1 MNLALPLNFLTQF
14 GCSFVLLSCLS
25 RLLNFLGM
33 FLMLG
38 FCFKILHFGW
48 HFKGALRFLCDFG
61 RMPTIRLCLENIV
74 LEVSKKKIPSLENGS
89 DPNTNSSTQKRSN
102 VAGERLNGRLE
113 DRSERKDDSEMQ
125 VPDVDEVFDA
135 MTLRKLI
142 KIERRIANAAFAE
155 LDKERIAA
163 SSSAEEAMAMILR
176 LQSEKSSAEIQANQ
190 FRRMAEQKLEY
201 DDEVIE
207 SLEWT
212 ITRHESHR
220 SVLEEQLRVY
230 REELK
235 QYLGED
241 GINQLEADVSRDRSF
256 ENEAVDSVVSSSE
269 NGSPT
274 L

>member
-14 GCSFVLLSCLS
+14 GCSFVLLSCLY

-61 RMPTIRLCLENIV
+61 RIPTIRLCLENFV

-89 DPNTNSSTQKRSN
+89 DPNTNSSTQKR
-102 VAGERLNGRLE
+102 LNGRLE
-113 DRSERKDDSEMQ
+113 DRLERKDDSEMQ
-125 VPDVDEVFDA
+125 VPDVDEVFDVI
-135 MTLRKLI
+135 TLRKLI
-142 KIERRIANAAFAE
+142 KIERRKANAAFAE
-155 LDKERIAA
+155 LDKERTAA

-212 ITRHESHR
+212 ISRHESHR

>member
-1 MNLALPLNFLTQF
+1 MI
-14 GCSFVLLSCLS
+14 
-25 RLLNFLGM
+25 
-33 FLMLG
+33 G

-61 RMPTIRLCLENIV
+61 RMPRIRLCLENFV

-102 VAGERLNGRLE
+102 VAGERLNGRLD
-113 DRSERKDDSEMQ
+113 DRSERKDDSETQ
-125 VPDVDEVFDA
+125 VQDVDEVFDVK
-135 MTLRKLI
+135 TLRNLI
-142 KIERRIANAAFAE
+142 KIERRKANAAFAE

-190 FRRMAEQKLEY
+190 FRRVAEQKLEY

-241 GINQLEADVSRDRSF
+241 EINQIEADVSRGRSF
-256 ENEAVDSVVSSSE
+256 ENEEVDSVVSSPETESQ
-269 NGSPT
+269 T